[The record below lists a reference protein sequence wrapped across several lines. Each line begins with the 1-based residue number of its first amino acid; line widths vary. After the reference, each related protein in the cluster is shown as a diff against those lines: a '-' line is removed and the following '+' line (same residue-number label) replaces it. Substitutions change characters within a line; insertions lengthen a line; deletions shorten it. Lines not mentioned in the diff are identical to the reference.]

1 MSFKQ
6 KTWKDR
12 ISEHPTRRT
21 LTDVSNNTTITVD
34 VAREE
39 GTISQEGDA
48 YSAANMNDLESRIA
62 NGFSTLSQDSL
73 KMSSSNPS
81 SDSIKFGINASGQ
94 YGYIKQG
101 ASEVTP
107 FRNPTG
113 NASPSDVL
121 SGKTFSTASLE
132 NASGTRVD
140 LGSEPE
146 MKGGTLYNGDVYL
159 YPVSGGDG
167 RYYGIR
173 RGVHASPSNIAGW
186 SGGTLFTRSQYDS
199 NYSSGYNNGVR
210 DADNRANASSTNYK
224 SGYNAGKS
232 VTVAKLSGIKI
243 SANRAVAPKGDG
255 AQGAGATG
263 TFTIDTS
270 NYSSAWLGSC
280 EISRTNSYVEATMKI
295 QSNGGSVLFSLSTSG
310 GGKKTGGNVRLNL
323 SGVNSITIY
332 IQTAIF
338 DNALNSSDSYGY
350 IDSLTFA
357 PS

>member
-6 KTWKDR
+6 KTWNDR

-21 LTDVSNNTTITVD
+21 LTDVSDNTTKTVN

-48 YSAANMNDLESRIA
+48 FSAANMNDLESRIA
-62 NGFSTLSQDSL
+62 DGFSTLSQDSL

-101 ASEVTP
+101 ASEITP

-146 MKGGTLYNGDVYL
+146 MKGGMLYNGNVYL

-167 RYYGIR
+167 RDYGIK

-186 SGGTLFTRSQYDS
+186 SGGTLFTKSQYDS
-199 NYSSGYNNGVR
+199 NYSSGYNRGVT
-210 DADNRANASSTNYK
+210 DADNRANSSSTNYK
-224 SGYNAGKS
+224 SGYNAGYNAAVS
-232 VTVAKLSGIKI
+232 TVGMNKLGAAGNNLINNGNTAHI
-243 SANRAVAPKGDG
+243 WFNAPRAGVYFCVITKWGGDRITYTTTTG
-255 AQGAGATG
+255 NNLVKADVIGNYDAAGCVVRVQVNAAG
-263 TFTIDTS
+263 TFDIEFNSWSS
-270 NYSSAWLGSC
+270 NAVGSA
-280 EISRTNSYVEATMKI
+280 Y
-295 QSNGGSVLFSLSTSG
+295 
-310 GGKKTGGNVRLNL
+310 
-323 SGVNSITIY
+323 Y
-332 IQTAIF
+332 
-338 DNALNSSDSYGY
+338 
-350 IDSLTFA
+350 
-357 PS
+357 

>member
-1 MSFKQ
+1 MSFTQ

-12 ISEHPTRRT
+12 ISEHPNRRT

-39 GTISQEGDA
+39 GTISQEGDP
-48 YSAANMNDLESRIA
+48 YSSANMNDLESRIA

-73 KMSSSNPS
+73 KMSTANPS
-81 SDSIKFGINASGQ
+81 SDSIRFGINASGQ

-167 RYYGIR
+167 RDYGIR

-224 SGYNAGKS
+224 SGYNAGYSAGKASVVSKS
-232 VTVAKLSGIKI
+232 ITVTIPFQGNYGKPATTTYNVGHTILAAGVKEVHFGGSHYDPTSNANGWHSSAYTACTFSGTSFTVNVK
-243 SANRAVAPKGDG
+243 
-255 AQGAGATG
+255 TG
-263 TFTIDTS
+263 THAVGAD
-270 NYSSAWLGSC
+270 
-280 EISRTNSYVEATMKI
+280 
-295 QSNGGSVLFSLSTSG
+295 NGEGYGADASGNITCTVSVA
-310 GGKKTGGNVRLNL
+310 
-323 SGVNSITIY
+323 Y
-332 IQTAIF
+332 YA
-338 DNALNSSDSYGY
+338 
-350 IDSLTFA
+350 
-357 PS
+357 